1 MFDLINAT
9 KKMINYVEEGDL
21 MSGLSYIEGEIRPAI
36 EAIDIHENQQLLDY
50 MKNILEAIDNEE
62 WQTGLEIVDKVSV
75 LLNES

>member
-1 MFDLINAT
+1 MFDLTNAT
-9 KKMINYVEEGDL
+9 KTMVNYCEEGDL
-21 MSGLSYIEGEIRPAI
+21 MSALSYFEGEIRPVLTSM
-36 EAIDIHENQQLLDY
+36 DSYENQQLLDY